1 LNRAFNL
8 LADCLVYPNE
18 EEKSKQARVAGPQ
31 LTMNRKIH
39 IPISLTVALMTVAW
53 FLVAAS
59 AQAPSRFVGSVTAI
73 TGTSVTVKTD
83 AGDQRQFDVPAD
95 ATIKRIAPGEKDLS
109 KAAAMA
115 FTDLAVGDR
124 VLVKLAPDAS
134 TPAAA
139 QIIAV
144 KQEDVAKKQ
153 QKDREDWQRRGVSG
167 LVKSVDANTGTI
179 ALTTGAGA
187 TAKTVTVHTTKATIL
202 KRYAPDSVRFDQ
214 AQPAPIDAIHAGD
227 QLRARGDK
235 TADGTEITAE
245 EVVSGSF
252 RNISGTIASIDPA
265 TSTLV
270 IKDLATKKQVTVRIT
285 SDAQM
290 RRIPDRM
297 AQMLAARL
305 KGGAAGSGA
314 AGSSAPGTGSASAGP
329 GAQGPAGAP
338 NATGGGA
345 NPGQASPGAWS
356 GQAVGGDPQQ
366 MLNRAPAI
374 QLSDLQKGEAVM
386 IVSTEGAGD
395 VTAVTL
401 LAGVEPL
408 LQAPAAS
415 QNLLSN
421 WSVGSGG
428 GAEGAATP

>member
-1 LNRAFNL
+1 M
-8 LADCLVYPNE
+8 
-18 EEKSKQARVAGPQ
+18 K
-31 LTMNRKIH
+31 RKIH
-39 IPISLTVALMTVAW
+39 IRITLVVTLLAVACVLD
-53 FLVAAS
+53 AAS
-59 AQAPSRFVGSVTAI
+59 ARAQAPARFVGSVTAI

-95 ATIKRIAPGEKDLS
+95 ANIKRIAPGEKDLN
-109 KAAAMA
+109 AVTAMA

-124 VLVKLAPDAS
+124 VLVKLAADSP
-134 TPAAA
+134 TPVAT

-153 QKDREDWQRRGVSG
+153 QKDREDWQRRGVGG

-179 ALTTGAGA
+179 SVTTGAGA
-187 TAKTVTVHTTKATIL
+187 TAKTVTVHTTKTTIL
-202 KRYAPDSVRFDQ
+202 KRYASGSVRFDQ
-214 AQPAPIDAIHAGD
+214 AQPAPIDAIHSGD

-235 TADGTEITAE
+235 NADSTEITAE

-265 TSTLV
+265 TSTMV
-270 IKDLATKKQVTVRIT
+270 IKDLATKKPVTVRIT

-290 RRIPDRM
+290 RRLPDRM
-297 AQMLAARL
+297 AQMLATRL
-305 KGGAAGSGA
+305 KGGAAGPGAGA
-314 AGSSAPGTGSASAGP
+314 AGPGGAGPNAAGTGPAGP
-329 GAQGPAGAP
+329 GGQGPAGASAQP
-338 NATGGGA
+338 ASGSPQQHSWSGGPGGA
-345 NPGQASPGAWS
+345 PNGAAGAGAGS
-356 GQAVGGDPQQ
+356 GQGSGGDPQQ
-366 MLNRAPAI
+366 MLSRAPAI

-421 WSVGSGG
+421 WSMGSGG